1 MIRSKQAAELFKKGY
16 SCAQSI
22 LIAYSEE
29 VGLDSQTAF
38 SIAAGLGGGIGKRQH
53 ICGAI
58 NAGAMVLGLK
68 FGNYSINDKKLK
80 DNLSDLVGSFV
91 DDCEF
96 KLGGSQCLEL
106 IKIDLKNDE
115 LRHYASDCGF
125 FDKVCTNAVEQTA
138 IILEKYL
145 QKNI

>member
-1 MIRSKQAAELFKKGY
+1 MERSKLAVELFKNGY
-16 SCAQSI
+16 SCAQSV
-22 LIAYSEE
+22 LIAYAEE
-29 VGLDSQTAF
+29 VGLDSEIAF
-38 SIAAGLGGGIGKRQH
+38 RIAAGLGAGIGKRQY

-68 FGNYSINDKKLK
+68 YGNYTANDKKTK
-80 DNLSDLVGSFV
+80 EKVSNLVGSFV
-91 DDCEF
+91 DDCEL

-115 LRHYASDCGF
+115 LKQYASDCGF
-125 FDKVCTNAVEQTA
+125 FDRVCTNAVEQTA

-145 QKNI
+145 QANI